1 MKIAVV
7 GGGIFGVTAAFT
19 LSKQHNV
26 ELFEKN
32 NDILQAASG
41 SNQYRVH
48 RGYHYP
54 RSKDTVLGIIN
65 SENSFKETF
74 SESIIKNFDHYYCIA
89 KENSLTNAQE
99 FKDFCNEFK
108 LEFEESNL
116 SFMNQD
122 SISLSVKVKESVYD
136 PEKLRKICWEKLE
149 EANVNV
155 HLNNEFTD
163 ELFEKYDKIVLCT
176 YSQSNELIKKF
187 PKLQHEYQFELCEK
201 PVVKLPKS
209 FQNKSV
215 VIMDGPFMCID
226 PLSNTEY
233 HLLCNV
239 VHEVH
244 QSNVGKYPI
253 TDKKFAGML
262 NHGIVKNPK
271 YTNFQQFLDSAVN
284 FIPEIKEAKH
294 IGSMFTIRAVPPRVE
309 DTDARPTLVEV
320 INNKIISIFSGK
332 ITTCVEAAY
341 QAQKLL

>member
-149 EANVNV
+149 ETNVNV
-155 HLNNEFTD
+155 HLNSEFTD

-215 VIMDGPFMCID
+215 VIMDGPFMCVD

-239 VHEVH
+239 VHEIH

-253 TDKKFAGML
+253 TDKKFTGML

>member
-7 GGGIFGVTAAFT
+7 GGGIFGVTVAFT
-19 LSKQHNV
+19 LGKQHNV

-41 SNQYRVH
+41 SNQYRIH

-176 YSQSNELIKKF
+176 YSQSNDLIK
-187 PKLQHEYQFELCEK
+187 
-201 PVVKLPKS
+201 
-209 FQNKSV
+209 
-215 VIMDGPFMCID
+215 
-226 PLSNTEY
+226 
-233 HLLCNV
+233 
-239 VHEVH
+239 
-244 QSNVGKYPI
+244 
-253 TDKKFAGML
+253 
-262 NHGIVKNPK
+262 
-271 YTNFQQFLDSAVN
+271 
-284 FIPEIKEAKH
+284 
-294 IGSMFTIRAVPPRVE
+294 
-309 DTDARPTLVEV
+309 
-320 INNKIISIFSGK
+320 
-332 ITTCVEAAY
+332 
-341 QAQKLL
+341 

>member
-7 GGGIFGVTAAFT
+7 GGGIFGITTAFT
-19 LSKQHNV
+19 LGKHHNV

-41 SNQYRVH
+41 SNQFRVH

-74 SESIIKNFDHYYCIA
+74 SDSIIKNFDHYYCIA
-89 KENSLTNAQE
+89 KENSLTTAQE

-108 LEFEESNL
+108 LEFEESDL
-116 SFMNQD
+116 PFMNKD

-136 PEKLRKICWEKLE
+136 PEKLRNICRKKLE
-149 EANVNV
+149 ETNVNV
-155 HLNNEFTD
+155 HLNSEFTD

-176 YSQSNELIKKF
+176 YSQINNLIKKF
-187 PKLQHEYQFELCEK
+187 PQLQHEYQFELCEK
-201 PVVKLPKS
+201 PVVELPKS

-226 PLSNTEY
+226 PLSNTQY

-239 VHEVH
+239 VHEIH

-253 TDKKFAGML
+253 IDEKFVNML
-262 NHGIVKNPK
+262 NRGIIKNPK
-271 YTNFQQFLDSAVN
+271 HTNFQQFLDSTVN

-294 IGSMFTIRAVPPRVE
+294 IGSMFTVRAVPPRVE
-309 DTDARPTLVEV
+309 ETDARPTLVEM